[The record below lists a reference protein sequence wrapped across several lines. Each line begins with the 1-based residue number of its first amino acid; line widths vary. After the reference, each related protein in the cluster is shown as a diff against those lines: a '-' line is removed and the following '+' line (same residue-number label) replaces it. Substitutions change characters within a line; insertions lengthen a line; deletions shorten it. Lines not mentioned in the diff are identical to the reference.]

1 MVRLMAMTIFTLM
14 VMLMLM
20 AMAIST
26 IDAFSPQLW
35 QAVIEAGLQVNCARC
50 NFQVGFNALMFLA
63 NLIHLFFCIFALYP
77 LQCLDWNTSSIEFYE
92 RAGAVNLSKV
102 FHKFSLFFHFYLNQ
116 AEGWLSFRM
125 NREVMQ
131 AFLKK

>member
-1 MVRLMAMTIFTLM
+1 MAMF
-14 VMLMLM
+14 MLMLM
-20 AMAIST
+20 TIST

-50 NFQVGFNALMFLA
+50 NFQVGVNALMFLA

-102 FHKFSLFFHFYLNQ
+102 FLRFYCIFSFFYFFLNQ

>member
-1 MVRLMAMTIFTLM
+1 MVMVRLMAIAIYILM
-14 VMLMLM
+14 VMLMFMLM
-20 AMAIST
+20 VMLMAIST
-26 IDAFSPQLW
+26 MDAFSLQLW

-50 NFQVGFNALMFLA
+50 NFQVGVNALMFLA

-102 FHKFSLFFHFYLNQ
+102 FLRFYPSLRAQ
-116 AEGWLSFRM
+116 RAGP
-125 NREVMQ
+125 
-131 AFLKK
+131 

>member
-1 MVRLMAMTIFTLM
+1 MVRLMAIAIYILM
-14 VMLMLM
+14 VMLILMVM

-50 NFQVGFNALMFLA
+50 NFQVGVNALMFLA

-102 FHKFSLFFHFYLNQ
+102 FLHFYY
-116 AEGWLSFRM
+116 F
-125 NREVMQ
+125 
-131 AFLKK
+131 FIFT